1 MSWLRPRALGLL
13 ALASALPCSA
23 AQEGPVAA
31 PGAGVPARTEA
42 AAAAAAYDLERIDDV
57 IRSGALELAA
67 MLLERYQP
75 QPPGAEPWLRWEERL
90 IHVYALQGRW
100 SAITARGSALPPELP
115 AAVRVSVRTHVA
127 EAHIQAGEGEAARR
141 ALRELLWRS
150 GMGGADAAAWRRMV
164 VRSYLADD
172 LLEDARAALLRFDI
186 EYRPDD
192 PAWRHLYARVL
203 LRAGYPDAAAEQVA
217 ALQTAEGRSL
227 LLLARLRSG
236 AYTPNQVIDGAL
248 ALANDDAVDPR
259 LKREIWA
266 TIAGAAA
273 AAANLSLRAE
283 ALERAL
289 DLAAAPQG
297 VPELAAVDVDALWSA
312 YLALAQDVGNAA
324 RLLIGDH
331 EPWLRQADELRADYP
346 AAARAVYALLTSTD
360 DDAIQ
365 STAHG
370 QLVEALLA
378 ADLEGVVAQLYGPDA
393 RFGYAAIPAATRL
406 RFSQAAFEAGDVARA
421 ALLVADLT
429 EPPVGQTPFEWTL
442 RRARLSIFAAQF
454 DEAEAMLQALV
465 ASVEEFEEAD
475 ADRLL
480 QLVFDLQGAGRH
492 DAAIRILR
500 AVHERVRVPRQRR
513 ETLFWLADSRGARG
527 ELDIAAELYLRSAL
541 LGSDGFD
548 KWGQAARFQA
558 AKALAKLGLVGD
570 ARRLFEAL
578 LVATDD
584 PRRRALIKQELQGI
598 WLVEAGPERP

>member
-1 MSWLRPRALGLL
+1 MSRLRPRVLGIIVL
-13 ALASALPCSA
+13 ALASPLSA
-23 AQEGPVAA
+23 AQERPA
-31 PGAGVPARTEA
+31 GAEGASVPTRTEA
-42 AAAAAAYDLERIDDV
+42 APAAFAYDLERIDDV

-67 MLLERYQP
+67 VLLERYQP
-75 QPPGAEPWLRWEERL
+75 QPQGAEPWLRWEERL
-90 IHVYALQGRW
+90 LHVYALQGRW
-100 SAITARGSALPPELP
+100 SAIAARGSSLPPELP
-115 AAVRVSVRTHVA
+115 AAARASLRTRVA
-127 EAHIQAGEGEAARR
+127 EAHIQEGEGEAARR

-192 PAWRHLYARVL
+192 PAWRHLHARAL

-217 ALQTAEGRSL
+217 AMQTAEGKSL

-248 ALANDDAVDPR
+248 DLANDDTVEPR

-273 AAANLSLRAE
+273 AAANLTLRAE

-289 DLAAAPQG
+289 DFSAPPQEAHDL
-297 VPELAAVDVDALWSA
+297 VALDVDALWIA
-312 YLALAQDVGNAA
+312 YLALAQDVGNTAG
-324 RLLIGDH
+324 LLIGDH
-331 EPWLRQADELRADYP
+331 EPWLRQADELRAEYP

-360 DDAIQ
+360 DEAMQ
-365 STAHG
+365 SDAHG
-370 QLVEALLA
+370 KLVEALLA
-378 ADLEGVVAQLYGPDA
+378 ADLEGVVAKLYGPEA
-393 RFGYAAIPAATRL
+393 RFGDAAIPAATRL
-406 RFSQAAFEAGDVARA
+406 RLSQAAYEAGDVARA
-421 ALLVADLT
+421 ARLVADLA
-429 EPPVGQTPFEWTL
+429 EPPTGQTPFEWTL

-465 ASVEEFEEAD
+465 TAAEEFEEAD

-492 DAAIRILR
+492 EAAIGILR
-500 AVHERVRVPRQRR
+500 ALHERVRVPRQRR
-513 ETLFWLADSRGARG
+513 ETLLWLADSHSARS
-527 ELDIAAELYLRSAL
+527 ELDIAAELYLRSAM

-558 AKALAKLGLVGD
+558 AKSLANLGLVGD
-570 ARRLFEAL
+570 ARRLLQGL

-584 PRRRALIKQELQGI
+584 PRRRALIEQELQGL
-598 WLVEAGPERP
+598 WLVEAGPGRP